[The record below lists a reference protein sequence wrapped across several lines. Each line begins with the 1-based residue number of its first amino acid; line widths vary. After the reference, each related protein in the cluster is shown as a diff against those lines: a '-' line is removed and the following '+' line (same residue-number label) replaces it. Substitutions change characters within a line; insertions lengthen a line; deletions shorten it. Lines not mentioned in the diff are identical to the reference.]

1 MDRWHKFWKENPTAT
16 PLEEQA
22 KISANLQAQIMAA
35 NQSIN
40 SGFQARAKY
49 AVKEP
54 RLNIEK
60 MAQTSSEEEDASQ
73 AESDESSLK
82 LQPTSSKHAEKLF
95 TPQTPPKPKTPKKTS
110 PPKKK
115 TSPPK
120 EVLNVFKFPSQ
131 VPSQVASE
139 APTVEEESPARTRA
153 EKRQKIQE
161 LKEYRD
167 KVEEELETAKE
178 KFKKR
183 RDGAHRL
190 RVENLKKK
198 LMEARLAVMKM
209 EH

>member
-1 MDRWHKFWKENPTAT
+1 
-16 PLEEQA
+16 
-22 KISANLQAQIMAA
+22 
-35 NQSIN
+35 
-40 SGFQARAKY
+40 
-49 AVKEP
+49 
-54 RLNIEK
+54 

-131 VPSQVASE
+131 VASE

-183 RDGAHRL
+183 RDGAHRF
-190 RVENLKKK
+190 VSVHK
-198 LMEARLAVMKM
+198 ARATLPSVQLLNDMSQKSPESYLETDQSAP
-209 EH
+209 